1 MSTSSS
7 HDTHSHGSVKSYI
20 WGLIFSLILTVIP
33 FGMVMKGGFSETVVV
48 VAIAIMA
55 VLQVLLQLVL
65 FMHLNLKTEEG
76 RDSGSFVFFTAV
88 ILTLVIGGSL
98 WIMYHLHINLM

>member
-1 MSTSSS
+1 MSTSTS
-7 HDTHSHGSVKSYI
+7 HDSHSHGSTKSYV
-20 WGLIFSLILTVIP
+20 WGLIFSIILTVIP
-33 FGMVMKGGFSETVVV
+33 FGMVMMGGFPKTTVII
-48 VAIAIMA
+48 AITIMA
-55 VLQVLLQLVL
+55 VLQVLLQLIL

-76 RDSGSFVFFTAV
+76 RDSGSLVFFTAV

>member
-1 MSTSSS
+1 MSTSVDHDS
-7 HDTHSHGSVKSYI
+7 HNHGSTKSYI
-20 WGLIFSLILTVIP
+20 IGLILSLVLTIIP
-33 FGMVMKGGFSETVVV
+33 FGMVMNGGFNETFVVI
-48 VAIAIMA
+48 AIAILA
-55 VLQVLLQLVL
+55 VCQVLIQLIL

-98 WIMYHLHINLM
+98 WIMYHLNVRLM

>member
-1 MSTSSS
+1 MSTSTAHDS
-7 HDTHSHGSVKSYI
+7 HNHGSTKSYI
-20 WGLIFSLILTVIP
+20 IGLILSLVLTIIP
-33 FGMVMKGGFSETVVV
+33 FGMVMKGGFDETFVVI
-48 VAIAIMA
+48 AIAILA
-55 VLQVLLQLVL
+55 VCQVLIQLIL

-98 WIMYHLHINLM
+98 WIMYHLNVNLM

>member
-1 MSTSSS
+1 MSTSVDHDS
-7 HDTHSHGSVKSYI
+7 HNHGSTKSYI
-20 WGLIFSLILTVIP
+20 IGLILSLVLTIIP
-33 FGMVMKGGFSETVVV
+33 FGMVMKGDFNETFVVI
-48 VAIAIMA
+48 AIAVMA
-55 VLQVLLQLVL
+55 VFQVLLQLIL

-98 WIMYHLHINLM
+98 WIMYHLNINLM

>member
-1 MSTSSS
+1 MSTSTS
-7 HDTHSHGSVKSYI
+7 HDAQSHGSVKSYI
-20 WGLIFSLILTVIP
+20 WGLVFSIILTVIP
-33 FGMVMKGGFSETVVV
+33 FGMVMTGGFSEATTV
-48 VAIAIMA
+48 VAIAVMA
-55 VLQVLLQLVL
+55 VLQVLLQLIL

-76 RDSGSFVFFTAV
+76 RDSGSVVFFTAV